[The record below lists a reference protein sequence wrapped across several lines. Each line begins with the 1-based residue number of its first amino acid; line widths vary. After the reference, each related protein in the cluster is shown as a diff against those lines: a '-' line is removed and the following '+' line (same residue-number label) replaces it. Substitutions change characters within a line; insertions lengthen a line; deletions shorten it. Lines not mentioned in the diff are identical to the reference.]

1 MDRANLKQQYGKDL
15 IFHGGVENQR
25 ILPMGTVGEVIDETR
40 ECLETLGKDG
50 GYICC
55 SCHNAQAG
63 TPVEN
68 ILAMIDTV
76 KTYKQE

>member
-1 MDRANLKQQYGKDL
+1 
-15 IFHGGVENQR
+15 
-25 ILPMGTVGEVIDETR
+25 MGTVDEVIAETR
-40 ECLETLGKDG
+40 HCMETLGKDG

-68 ILAMIDTV
+68 ILAMIRTA
-76 KTYKQE
+76 KGE

>member
-1 MDRANLKQQYGKDL
+1 
-15 IFHGGVENQR
+15 
-25 ILPMGTVGEVIDETR
+25 VINETR
-40 ECLETLGKDG
+40 TCLETLGRGG

-76 KTYKQE
+76 KKWR

>member
-1 MDRANLKQQYGKDL
+1 MDTAVLKERFGKDV
-15 IFHGGVENQR
+15 IFHGGIENQHT
-25 ILPMGTVGEVIDETR
+25 LPFGTVREVMEETR
-40 ECLETLGKDG
+40 MCRETLGKDG

-68 ILAMIDTV
+68 ILAMIETA
-76 KTYKQE
+76 KG

>member
-1 MDRANLKQQYGKDL
+1 M
-15 IFHGGVENQR
+15 ENQR
-25 ILPMGTVGEVIDETR
+25 ILPMGTAWEVAEETR
-40 ECLETLGKDG
+40 TCLETLGKGG

-63 TPVEN
+63 TPVGN

-76 KTYKQE
+76 KSYVSTED